1 MRLLMNKFRWK
12 GGQTI
17 IMKPLKWIKI
27 NMEKLVNF
35 WKNKF
40 SRKNTGKKTSIKQI
54 KLFQQIKQNLAKR
67 KAFQK
72 EMKAQDKKP
81 NMLKQ
86 TSNILPFM
94 QIHDDYIL
102 LKDGVMDIYQVQT
115 KNIHALNDV
124 DLNYL
129 LLNRAQFL
137 RSYFRSFKEVIL
149 NFPTNTELQR
159 AYWLRKKQQATNASR
174 LKYIEQELFELECLE
189 RERYNLEVSMVVYA
203 GDKEELMDITHDCK
217 RGIHNSF
224 RLLEISKAK
233 KEQILLLLNNQNPQV

>member
-1 MRLLMNKFRWK
+1 
-12 GGQTI
+12 
-17 IMKPLKWIKI
+17 MK
-27 NMEKLVNF
+27 KLVNF
-35 WKNKF
+35 WGDKVPK
-40 SRKNTGKKTSIKQI
+40 KNTGKKTSMKQI
-54 KLFQQIKQNLAKR
+54 KLFQQIKQKLAKR

-72 EMKAQDKKP
+72 DMKAQDKKP

-86 TSNILPFM
+86 MSHILPFI

-159 AYWLRKKQQATNASR
+159 AYWLRKKQQATNTSR
-174 LKYIEQELFELECLE
+174 IKYIEQKLFEFEFLE
-189 RERYNLEVSMVVYA
+189 RERYNREFFMFVYA
-203 GDKEELMDITHDCK
+203 GDKEELMDRKHDCK
-217 RGIHNSF
+217 QGMQNSF
-224 RLLEISKAK
+224 PLQEISRDK
-233 KEQILLLLNNQNPQV
+233 KEQILFLLNNQNTQI

>member
-1 MRLLMNKFRWK
+1 
-12 GGQTI
+12 
-17 IMKPLKWIKI
+17 MK
-27 NMEKLVNF
+27 KLVNF
-35 WKNKF
+35 LKF
-40 SRKNTGKKTSIKQI
+40 KFLRKTTGKKTFIKQI
-54 KLFQQIKQNLAKR
+54 ELFQHLKQKFAKK

-81 NMLKQ
+81 IMLKQ

-94 QIHDDYIL
+94 QIHDDHIL
-102 LKDGVMDIYQVQT
+102 LKDGVMDVFQVQT

-159 AYWLRKKQQATNASR
+159 TYWLRKKQQATNASR
-174 LKYIEQELFELECLE
+174 LKYIEQKLFEFEFLEN
-189 RERYNLEVSMVVYA
+189 ERYNREFFMFVYA
-203 GDKEELMDITHDCK
+203 GDKEELIDRKYDCK
-217 RGIHNSF
+217 QGMQNSF
-224 RLLEISKAK
+224 PLREISKEK
-233 KEQILLLLNNQNPQV
+233 KKQIFFLLNNQNTQL

>member
-1 MRLLMNKFRWK
+1 
-12 GGQTI
+12 
-17 IMKPLKWIKI
+17 MKPLKWIKV

-35 WKNKF
+35 RKDKV
-40 SRKNTGKKTSIKQI
+40 SRKKTGKKISIKHI
-54 KLFQQIKQNLAKR
+54 KLFQQIKQKLAKR

-72 EMKAQDKKP
+72 EMRVQDKKP

-86 TSNILPFM
+86 TSNILPFI
-94 QIHDDYIL
+94 QIHDDHIL

-115 KNIHALNDV
+115 KNIHALNDF

-159 AYWLRKKQQATNASR
+159 AYWLRKKQQATNTSR
-174 LKYIEQELFELECLE
+174 LKYIEQKLFEFEFLE
-189 RERYNLEVSMVVYA
+189 RERYNREFFMFVYA
-203 GDKEELMDITHDCK
+203 GDKEELMDRKNDCK
-217 RGIHNSF
+217 QGMQNSF
-224 RLLEISKAK
+224 PLLEISKDK
-233 KEQILLLLNNQNPQV
+233 KEQILFLLNNQNTQI